1 MFSLF
6 LSPLCN
12 KTFFVSFQNQNDK
25 LHPRR
30 KQPLNNVQPVQDQK
44 IFYFSSCLNVT
55 ASPVEF
61 PDICVALV
69 RFLFNNTVNREE
81 QSSSVCCVLVFLI
94 YVGSDSVC
102 IRHVAAGEVSA
113 LHSPQVHCDRS
124 WPLQWNSEVLFLWRN
139 VCTSSSATVK
149 KKKHSPCVGRT
160 LLTQRD
166 FRSWRLVC
174 KYWQLVC
181 FIRISLCSVFTIDC
195 NAASQFYERCHGLK
209 CELFGRF

>member
-149 KKKHSPCVGRT
+149 KKKKKTT
-160 LLTQRD
+160 L
-166 FRSWRLVC
+166 
-174 KYWQLVC
+174 
-181 FIRISLCSVFTIDC
+181 SLCGPNTSNSKGLQIVTFGLQVLTAGLLHKDFPLLC
-195 NAASQFYERCHGLK
+195 FYNRLQCCLPILWEVPWP
-209 CELFGRF
+209 